1 MKVRITNV
9 SSNAGELT
17 PKAIKHKSSG
27 YEFYLFQSDAII
39 SLPGGIFEVKYGDC
53 ILYGENDLVEIK
65 ASGEP
70 LECSLISYKSAPGG
84 GTTDYAVDIFIQALK
99 SQSYTC
105 YLKPDAKLPMM
116 YMSDAIRATI
126 EIMQAP
132 RDNIK
137 VRSSYNLSGISFD
150 PEELAAEIKREIP
163 NFSMNYAPDF
173 RQEIAESWP
182 NSVDDS
188 FAKNDWNWENKIK
201 IQGIVKKMLDGLS

>member
-1 MKVRITNV
+1 
-9 SSNAGELT
+9 
-17 PKAIKHKSSG
+17 
-27 YEFYLFQSDAII
+27 
-39 SLPGGIFEVKYGDC
+39 
-53 ILYGENDLVEIK
+53 
-65 ASGEP
+65 
-70 LECSLISYKSAPGG
+70 
-84 GTTDYAVDIFIQALK
+84 
-99 SQSYTC
+99 
-105 YLKPDAKLPMM
+105 MM